1 MYTFDNQSQM
11 SSNQSGIIAETREKI
26 QNELDTLMSVLE
38 DIQGSI
44 PEGAYLRGMNAL
56 GALHRHKQTAL
67 TAIRPG
73 AILQCWNTIE
83 EIKEDDEELYCEIMD
98 VADEIVGELCGE
110 DSSIYSDDIYN
121 LVHRGVEDDVFQAL
135 VNYKP
140 EEGNAGYETS
150 PMVLHHAIQM
160 IMTRIFN
167 DTYHELEI
175 VRPVSCSCGWRGAQG
190 NWDKHCNNRRHQ
202 RWANLQR
209 EKNFQAALE
218 LARARIVSRRENGIV
233 FIDEI
238 RETPAVKIARE
249 EVIATAELR
258 GERVV
263 YINPNGEM
271 SWFH

>member
-1 MYTFDNQSQM
+1 M
-11 SSNQSGIIAETREKI
+11 SSNQNGIIAETREKI

-38 DIQGSI
+38 DIQGII

-56 GALHRHKQTAL
+56 GALHRHKQSAL
-67 TAIRPG
+67 TSIRPG
-73 AILQCWNTIE
+73 AILQCWKTIE
-83 EIKEDDEELYCEIMD
+83 EIEEEDEELYCEIME

-110 DSSIYSDDIYN
+110 DSSIYSDEIYN

-190 NWDKHCNNRRHQ
+190 NWDRHCNNIRHQ
-202 RWANLQR
+202 RWANVQR
-209 EKNFQAALE
+209 EKNFQTALE

-238 RETPAVKIARE
+238 HETPAVKVARE
-249 EVIATAELR
+249 EVIAAAESR
-258 GERVV
+258 GDRVI